1 MIDEPSTATAIKPL
15 GFSAHTTLHL
25 DSDPTMLPSPP
36 MASFTPKLHILPPSQ
51 RQLWPELAAVP
62 TGFTLYGGTALALRL
77 AHRTSVD
84 FDLFSNQPFDPDRL
98 SAAVS
103 FLRDAE
109 RVQVA
114 TNTLTCRID
123 RGGPVLVSLF
133 GGLGRGGIAPPDL
146 ADDNGLQVA
155 SLLDI
160 AATMVAVVQKRAAAK
175 DYIDIDA
182 LLSAGIDLP
191 NAIAAAR
198 AVHGPTF
205 NPMITLKALSY
216 FGDVTELPRRVRT
229 A

>member
-1 MIDEPSTATAIKPL
+1 M
-15 GFSAHTTLHL
+15 
-25 DSDPTMLPSPP
+25 
-36 MASFTPKLHILPPSQ
+36 
-51 RQLWPELAAVP
+51 
-62 TGFTLYGGTALALRL
+62 
-77 AHRTSVD
+77 D

-109 RVQVA
+109 RVRVA
-114 TNTLTCRID
+114 ANTLSCRID

-133 GGLGRGGIAPPDL
+133 GGLGLGRIAPPDL

-160 AATMVAVVQKRAAAK
+160 AATKMAVVQKRAAAK

-191 NAIAAAR
+191 TAIAAAR

-216 FGDVTELPRRVRT
+216 FGDVTDLPRRVRT
-229 A
+229 RLTKAVAAADPLHLPPLHPDRPPVP